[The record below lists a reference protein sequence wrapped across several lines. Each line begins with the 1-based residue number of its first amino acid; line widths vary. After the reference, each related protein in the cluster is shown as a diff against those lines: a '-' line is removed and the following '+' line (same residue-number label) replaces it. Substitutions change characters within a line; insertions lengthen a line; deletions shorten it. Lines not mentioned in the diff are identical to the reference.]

1 MVKGGNFT
9 SLNADW
15 GAEIIGGSLEVG
27 ELLKS
32 RGWWAPTQPTP
43 PGWQTLFA
51 TGFELILKI
60 LESYSTK
67 KWVLFVDFQN
77 KSMVNR
83 IKQLPDVPYYH
94 ETLIKLTFGND
105 A

>member
-32 RGWWAPTQPTP
+32 RGRWAPTQPTP
-43 PGWQTLFA
+43 PPAGWQTLDNHHIRA
-51 TGFELILKI
+51 GFPQFIPLVKI
-60 LESYSTK
+60 IIGH
-67 KWVLFVDFQN
+67 N
-77 KSMVNR
+77 
-83 IKQLPDVPYYH
+83 
-94 ETLIKLTFGND
+94 
-105 A
+105 

>member
-43 PGWQTLFA
+43 QVG
-51 TGFELILKI
+51 
-60 LESYSTK
+60 
-67 KWVLFVDFQN
+67 
-77 KSMVNR
+77 
-83 IKQLPDVPYYH
+83 
-94 ETLIKLTFGND
+94 KLYQPIVHYVVE
-105 A
+105 

>member
-1 MVKGGNFT
+1 MHRFK
-9 SLNADW
+9 
-15 GAEIIGGSLEVG
+15 
-27 ELLKS
+27 KS
-32 RGWWAPTQPTP
+32 MEYVFCFG
-43 PGWQTLFA
+43 FA

-94 ETLIKLTFGND
+94 EKLIKLTFGND